1 MDNDFD
7 IYEETS
13 ITPSIDEFSSVK
25 GNGNPL
31 QMRGLCH
38 VIGAV
43 YQEGMD
49 LNELEERIATVVQA
63 QISKT
68 LETFDQ
74 RQNETIMN
82 FLNSV
87 DNNLTLENNK
97 VIREENGFTR

>member
-49 LNELEERIATVVQA
+49 LNELE
-63 QISKT
+63 
-68 LETFDQ
+68 
-74 RQNETIMN
+74 
-82 FLNSV
+82 
-87 DNNLTLENNK
+87 
-97 VIREENGFTR
+97 